1 MGLPPLAGPSA
12 MHRRTSVSTL
22 NATGQPQLST
32 SPTSMGPP
40 PQFLNR
46 PYPQPHIND
55 GVPRHGSMSMPSH
68 RPSHPQLSMPYAHVH
83 IPPPHQ
89 HQHQQ
94 TPTPTS
100 ASSDHQQHFPQQ
112 PQHFPPHYSHSHS
125 YPPPHGPL
133 TSPTAHTHPHP
144 YGRPRHSNSDPPAL
158 MRYGTAPPPPGPAPF
173 GYGGAVGEGAYGE
186 RKPSISPTT
195 GAVEGL
201 EGDTTMQDAGR

>member
-1 MGLPPLAGPSA
+1 MNHMGLSSVVGGPSV
-12 MHRRTSVSTL
+12 MHRRTSVNT
-22 NATGQPQLST
+22 TQPQLST

-46 PYPQPHIND
+46 TYTQPHIND
-55 GVPRHGSMSMPSH
+55 GVHRHGNLSMTSH
-68 RPSHPQLSMPYAHVH
+68 RPSHPQLSMQYAHAH
-83 IPPPHQ
+83 IPPTHQ

-100 ASSDHQQHFPQQ
+100 ASSDHQQHFPQT
-112 PQHFPPHYSHSHS
+112 PQHFPQHYSHSHS
-125 YPPPHGPL
+125 YPPPHGPI
-133 TSPTAHTHPHP
+133 TSPTTHAHAHP
-144 YGRPRHSNSDPPAL
+144 YGRPRHSNSDPPPM

-173 GYGGAVGEGAYGE
+173 SYAMSEGAYGD

-201 EGDTTMQDAGR
+201 EGDATMQDAGR